1 MMAKR
6 PCVILVADNM
16 MVGAIKGF
24 FSNPHWHT
32 KIGCQKFEFDSSLD
46 LICDSLG
53 NDQGI
58 YTRAHE
64 LLRHYLASHEKAVVI
79 LDCEWNGEY
88 RKQRDAITSH
98 IAGNLNVNGWGQDRH
113 RVIAIDPELE
123 NWLWQ
128 GDNPNVANA
137 LGYKGNGSLRQLLRD
152 NGFWP
157 EGAVKPPTPKKA
169 ALWLQRQTRHP
180 LSSSVYERLCAKV
193 GLAGCIDPAFSE
205 LRNALLVWFPVEM
218 AA

>member
-1 MMAKR
+1 MRNKR

-24 FSNPHWHT
+24 FSNPQWHM
-32 KIGCQKFEFDSSLD
+32 KLGCSQFDFDPRTD

-53 NDQGI
+53 NDQGV

-64 LLRHYLASHEKAVVI
+64 LLRPYLTSYDKAIVI
-79 LDCEWNGEY
+79 LDCDWNGKH
-88 RKQRDAITSH
+88 RKQRSDITKH
-98 IAGNLNVNGWGQDRH
+98 ITGNLAVNGWDQGKH

-128 GDNPNVANA
+128 GDNPNVADA
-137 LGYKGNGSLRQLLRD
+137 LGYKGKGSLRELLKHQ
-152 NGFWP
+152 GLWK
-157 EGAVKPPTPKKA
+157 EGAAKPDDPKAA
-169 ALWLQRQTRHP
+169 ALWVLRQTGQP

-193 GLAGCIDPAFSE
+193 GLGGCVDPAFND
-205 LRNALLVWFPVEM
+205 LRNALLEWFP
-218 AA
+218 AGAPA

>member
-1 MMAKR
+1 MTKR
-6 PCVILVADNM
+6 PCVFLVADNM

-24 FSNPHWHT
+24 FSNPRWHS
-32 KIGCQKFEFDSSLD
+32 KVGCASLDFDPGLD

-53 NDQGI
+53 NDQGV

-64 LLRHYLASHEKAVVI
+64 LLRSYLVSHERAIVI
-79 LDCEWNGEY
+79 LDCEWNGEH
-88 RKQRDAITSH
+88 RKQRAHITEH
-98 IAGNLNVNGWGQDRH
+98 ISRNLVANGWDENNH
-113 RVIAIDPELE
+113 LVIAIDPELE

-128 GDNPNVANA
+128 GNNPNVAKA
-137 LGYKGNGSLRQLLRD
+137 LGYVGPTPLRQFLMD

-169 ALWLQRQTRHP
+169 ALWLQRQTKHP
-180 LSSSVYERLCAKV
+180 LSASVYQKLCAQV
-193 GLAGCIDPAFSE
+193 GLDGCTDPAFNE
-205 LRNALLVWFPVEM
+205 LRKALIEWFPLEV

>member
-1 MMAKR
+1 MINKR

-24 FSNPHWHT
+24 FSNPQWHM
-32 KIGCQKFEFDSSLD
+32 KLGCSQFDFDSRTD

-53 NDQGI
+53 NDQGV

-64 LLRHYLASHEKAVVI
+64 LLRPYIASHDKAIVI
-79 LDCEWNGEY
+79 LDCDWNGEY
-88 RKQRDAITSH
+88 RKQRTEITAH
-98 IAGNLNVNGWGQDRH
+98 IAGNLNMNGWDEGRH

-137 LGYKGNGSLRQLLRD
+137 LGYKGNGSLRELLKHQ
-152 NGFWP
+152 GFWP
-157 EGAVKPPTPKKA
+157 DGAAKPTDPKA
-169 ALWLQRQTRHP
+169 AAIWLLRHTRQP
-180 LSSSVYERLCAKV
+180 LSSSVYERLCARV
-193 GLAGCIDPAFSE
+193 GLGGCVDPAFLD
-205 LRNALLVWFPVEM
+205 LRNALIEWFPI
-218 AA
+218 